1 MPEQTQA
8 SPVRFIPCLAPVFM
22 RRFQTVSKALRS
34 VGILGCGLAA
44 LVLANLSA
52 TTLQAQESAA
62 LRGTIRNSQGKS
74 VAGATVELRAHDPAQ
89 SQTVLTDAQGI
100 YIFSAIHGGVY
111 LLRATM
117 AGYGDAQIASLFFG
131 PRDAKTVDLT
141 LLPVAAPEFFDE
153 PQFKVSGVTDTTNLG
168 GHGSDTTVRARDALA
183 KETVAL
189 GKSPPVPA
197 TTSEAEKSL
206 RASLER
212 EPDSFELNHR
222 LGKML
227 LESGR
232 AGDALPYLE
241 RAQQLM
247 PRGPENAYG
256 AEYENS
262 LDLLRANAFSANYAG
277 ARDGAQALLAHYDN
291 ATLHHLLGDAQ
302 EKLGD
307 FLDAVREYQRAA
319 ELEPSE
325 AYIFDGGA
333 ELLLH
338 HAPEP
343 AADVFARGNKLFP
356 DSVRM
361 LVGLG
366 AALFAR
372 GSVDQAVERICEA
385 SDLHPNDPIPYVF
398 LGKMQASQPLPSPNM
413 IARLHRFVSLQPD
426 DAQANYY
433 YAAVLWKLR
442 KGPQD
447 TAPAAPQ
454 AAQVESLLTH
464 AIRLDP
470 KFAAAYLQL
479 GILHSEQRNY
489 TQAVAD
495 YQHAIQAD
503 ASTQMQMQM
512 QMQMEEPHYR
522 LAQAYRQMGDV
533 ARAEAEI
540 QIYDRI
546 AKQSAE
552 QAERERHEMRQFVY
566 TLRDQSPP
574 QSPISPTPALNPR

>member
-1 MPEQTQA
+1 MG
-8 SPVRFIPCLAPVFM
+8 
-22 RRFQTVSKALRS
+22 RFQTVSRALKS
-34 VGILGCGLAA
+34 IGILSCGLAA
-44 LVLANLSA
+44 LVFANLSA
-52 TTLQAQESAA
+52 RGLQAQESAA
-62 LRGTIRNSQGKS
+62 LHGTIRNSQGKP
-74 VAGATVELRAHDPAQ
+74 VAGATVELRANDPAQ
-89 SQTVLTDAQGI
+89 SQTVRADAQGI
-100 YIFSAIHGGVY
+100 YLFSSIHGGVY

-117 AGYGDAQIASLFFG
+117 AGYGDAQIASLVFG

-153 PQFKVSGVTDTTNLG
+153 PQFKVSGVTDTTSLG
-168 GHGSDTTVRARDALA
+168 GHGSDTTVRARDSLA
-183 KETVAL
+183 KETAAL
-189 GKSPPVPA
+189 GKSPPVP
-197 TTSEAEKSL
+197 TSTSGAEKSL

-212 EPDSFELNHR
+212 EPGSFELNHR
-222 LGKML
+222 LGKIL

-232 AGDALPYLE
+232 AADALPYLE
-241 RAQQLM
+241 RAQQLK
-247 PRGPENAYG
+247 PRDPENAYG
-256 AEYENS
+256 TEYENS
-262 LDLLRANAFSANYAG
+262 LDFLRANAFSGNYAR

-319 ELEPSE
+319 ELEPRE
-325 AYIFDGGA
+325 AYIFDWGT

-343 AADVFARGNKLFP
+343 AADVFARGHKLFP

-366 AALFAR
+366 AALFAG
-372 GSVDQAVERICEA
+372 GSVEQAVERICEA

-398 LGKMQASQPLPSPNM
+398 LGKLQASQSQPSPTM

-426 DAQANYY
+426 NAQANYY

-447 TAPAAPQ
+447 TAAAAPEG
-454 AAQVESLLTH
+454 AQVESLLTH
-464 AIRLDP
+464 AVRLDP
-470 KFAAAYLQL
+470 KFAAASLQL
-479 GILHSEQRNY
+479 GILHAEQKNY
-489 TQAVAD
+489 TQAIAD
-495 YQHAIQAD
+495 YQQAIQAD
-503 ASTQMQMQM
+503 ASA
-512 QMQMEEPHYR
+512 QMEEPHYR

-540 QIYDRI
+540 QIYERI
-546 AKQSAE
+546 AKQSAA
-552 QAERERHEMRQFVY
+552 QAG
-566 TLRDQSPP
+566 S
-574 QSPISPTPALNPR
+574 

>member
-8 SPVRFIPCLAPVFM
+8 SLFDSHPCVAPVFM
-22 RRFQTVSKALRS
+22 RRSPTVSKALSS
-34 VGILGCGLAA
+34 VGILSYCLAA
-44 LVLANLSA
+44 LMLANLSA
-52 TTLQAQESAA
+52 RALQAQESAT
-62 LRGTIRNSQGKS
+62 LRGTIRNSQGKP
-74 VAGATVELRAHDPAQ
+74 VAGATVELRANDPAR
-89 SQTVLTDAQGI
+89 SQTVRADAQGI

-131 PRDAKTVDLT
+131 ARDAKTVDLT
-141 LLPVAAPEFFDE
+141 LLPVAAPQFFDE

-168 GHGSDTTVRARDALA
+168 GHGSDTTVRTREALA

-197 TTSEAEKSL
+197 ATSEAEKSL
-206 RASLER
+206 RARLER
-212 EPDSFELNHR
+212 EPGSFELNHR
-222 LGKML
+222 LGKIL

-241 RAQQLM
+241 RAQQLK
-247 PRGPENAYG
+247 PSGPENA
-256 AEYENS
+256 YENS
-262 LDLLRANAFSANYAG
+262 LDLLRANAFSGNYAR

-307 FLDAVREYQRAA
+307 FLDAVREHQRAA

-325 AYIFDGGA
+325 AYIFDWGT

-343 AADVFARGNKLFP
+343 AADVFARGHKLFP
-356 DSVRM
+356 NSVRI

-366 AALFAR
+366 AALFAG

-398 LGKMQASQPLPSPNM
+398 MGKMQASQPLPSSKV
-413 IARLHRFVSLQPD
+413 IERLHRFVSLEPD
-426 DAQANYY
+426 NAQGNYY
-433 YAAVLWKLR
+433 YAAVLLKLR
-442 KGPQD
+442 RGPQD
-447 TAPAAPQ
+447 TAPAAPE
-454 AAQVESLLTH
+454 ATQVESLLTH

-479 GILHSEQRNY
+479 GILHSEQKNY

-495 YQHAIQAD
+495 YQQAIQAD
-503 ASTQMQMQM
+503 TSA
-512 QMQMEEPHYR
+512 QMEEPHYR

-540 QIYDRI
+540 QIYERI
-546 AKQSAE
+546 AKESAA

-566 TLRDQSPP
+566 TLRDQSPL
-574 QSPISPTPALNPR
+574 QSPMNPSPALNPR

>member
-1 MPEQTQA
+1 MG
-8 SPVRFIPCLAPVFM
+8 RF
-22 RRFQTVSKALRS
+22 RTVAKTLRA
-34 VGILGCGLAA
+34 VGILSCGLAA

-52 TTLQAQESAA
+52 RSLQAQESAT
-62 LRGTIRNSQGKS
+62 LRGTIRNSQGKP
-74 VAGATVELRAHDPAQ
+74 VAGATVELRANDPVQ
-89 SQTVLTDAQGI
+89 SQTVLADAQGI

-111 LLRATM
+111 LLRVTM
-117 AGYGDAQIASLFFG
+117 EGYGDAQIASLFFG
-131 PRDAKTVDLT
+131 PHDTKTVDLT
-141 LLPVAAPEFFDE
+141 LLPVAAPQFFDE

-168 GHGSDTTVRARDALA
+168 GHGSDATVRTREALA

-197 TTSEAEKSL
+197 STSEAEKSL

-212 EPDSFELNHR
+212 EPRSFELNHR

-232 AGDALPYLE
+232 AGEALPYLE
-241 RAQQLM
+241 RAQQLN
-247 PRGPENAYG
+247 PGGPENAY
-256 AEYENS
+256 ENS
-262 LDLLRANAFSANYAG
+262 LDVLRANAFAGNYAR
-277 ARDGAQALLAHYDN
+277 ARDGAQALLAHHDN

-325 AYIFDGGA
+325 AYIFDWGS

-356 DSVRM
+356 DSVRI
-361 LVGLG
+361 LLGWG

-372 GSVDQAVERICEA
+372 GSVDQAIERVCEA
-385 SDLHPNDPIPYVF
+385 SDLHPNDPMPYVF
-398 LGKMQASQPLPSPNM
+398 LGKMQASQPLPSPNLV
-413 IARLHRFVSLQPD
+413 ARLHRFVSLQPD

-433 YAAVLWKLR
+433 YAVVLWKLG
-442 KGPQD
+442 KAPQD
-447 TAPAAPQ
+447 TTSEAAK
-454 AAQVESLLTH
+454 VESLLTH

-479 GILHSEQRNY
+479 GILNSEQKNY

-495 YQHAIQAD
+495 YQHAIQAHP
-503 ASTQMQMQM
+503 S
-512 QMQMEEPHYR
+512 MQMEEPHYR
-522 LAQAYRQMGDV
+522 LAQAYRQLGDT
-533 ARAEAEI
+533 ARAEEEI
-540 QIYDRI
+540 QLYDRI
-546 AKQSAE
+546 AKESAK

-566 TLRDQSPP
+566 TLRDQPPP
-574 QSPISPTPALNPR
+574 QSATSPGPTPNPR